1 MINANGHI
9 IARGGTYTLLNKL
22 PVVYTLSAIHLG
34 SAMVKAQGRPA
45 IWVDVNDLV
54 KHRRI
59 LNHTSCKK

>member
-9 IARGGTYTLLNKL
+9 IARGGT
-22 PVVYTLSAIHLG
+22 YTLSAIHLG